1 MMCRSTLLLLAALIV
16 GCAAT
21 PKRDLDFERLSTAM
35 AELSGDPVLG
45 TLAGRERA
53 RAEEALRRLRESTD
67 RDRPHLAYLA
77 QRRVDLA
84 YAAAQAEQA
93 EQQIVQLERE
103 HDRILLEASRRDA
116 ELSRLETEKLRLQNL
131 ARAEEAERMRA
142 EADLA
147 RERGVELSAEADRA
161 RAEAEQARRMAE
173 AQQREASAARRE
185 ADLATAAAEALRIQ
199 LQTLVASEEDRG
211 LVMTLGETV
220 FAPGQSGMRAEAR
233 ANLGRVVDFLAEHP
247 GRRVRIEGHTDST
260 GNRNANQVLSQRRA
274 EAVRRALIEEGVPE
288 SRLEALGMGQDFPLA
303 PNDTAEG
310 RARNRR
316 VEIIVDTG
324 N

>member
-1 MMCRSTLLLLAALIV
+1 MMLRGMVIVAVALLAA
-16 GCAAT
+16 CAAT
-21 PKRDLDFERLSTAM
+21 PKRDLDLERMNTAF

-45 TLAGRERA
+45 ALAGHERA
-53 RAEEALRRLRESTD
+53 RAEEALRRLRDAPEKD
-67 RDRPHLAYLA
+67 RAHLAYVA
-77 QRRVDLA
+77 QRRVDMA

-103 HDRILLEASRRDA
+103 HDHILLEASRLDA

-142 EADLA
+142 EAIVA
-147 RERGVELSAEADRA
+147 RERGEVLSAEADRA

-185 ADLATAAAEALRIQ
+185 ADLASAAAEALRIQ
-199 LQTLVASEEDRG
+199 LQTLVAREEDRG

-220 FAPGQSGMRAEAR
+220 FATGQSTLRAEAR
-233 ANLGRVVDFLAEHP
+233 GNLGAVVEFIADNP

-260 GNRNANQVLSQRRA
+260 GSRNANQALSQRRA
-274 EAVRRALIEEGVPE
+274 EAVRQALIEEGVDGR
-288 SRLEALGMGQDFPLA
+288 RLEAIGLGQDSPVA
-303 PNDTAEG
+303 PNDSAEG

-316 VEIIVDTG
+316 VEIIIDTTR
-324 N
+324 